1 MTDIRKCAQAVIDDF
16 QFMRNA
22 IDEKLWESI
31 EALRQALAE
40 PEPSVD
46 ALIAEIDA
54 LDRHGD
60 DADFIYGWD
69 INPILDKYRG
79 AK

>member
-1 MTDIRKCAQAVIDDF
+1 MNDLRTAAQAVLDDF
-16 QFMRNA
+16 QFMKNA
-22 IDEKLWESI
+22 IDEKLWKSI
-31 EALRQALAE
+31 EALRQALAA

-79 AK
+79 QK